1 MFNILVFVAFC
12 VLVGAFSL
20 GFKFARLL
28 RERRKSRALDYLRE
42 TGFYPPIYT
51 GYGQQPQPDTQH
63 ATQTRNIGATDR
75 VGGVLYICIV
85 LAFLYACVIGLT

>member
-1 MFNILVFVAFC
+1 MFNVFLLVGFFA
-12 VLVGAFSL
+12 LVGAFSL

-51 GYGQQPQPDTQH
+51 GYRQQPQPDTQP
-63 ATQTRNIGATDR
+63 QPS
-75 VGGVLYICIV
+75 GGDITSQILYVCIV
-85 LAFLYACVIGLT
+85 LSMAYACWCGLT